1 MTINKELLDVKV
13 QGEKVLTLIDQ
24 ALAKIDS
31 ARNWGLFDLFA
42 GGMMSSL
49 VKRGRMKESN
59 QLMQEIEQA
68 LVRLQKEYGE
78 VELKL
83 PIKFRLDVASEMGDV
98 WFDNVF
104 SDLSVQNN
112 LNESK
117 EQLLLLSNQI
127 KELTQLIIQEMT
139 K

>member
-83 PIKFRLDVASEMGDV
+83 PIKFRLDIASEMGDV

>member
-49 VKRGRMKESN
+49 VKRGRMKERN
-59 QLMQEIEQA
+59 HLMQEIEQA